1 MSLGRRGAASGSAVF
16 SRECVGYKRCSPRE
30 RGSGGRQVHGLIRIL
45 AVAIAILAAGAAA
58 AADKATVATLRFVS
72 SAPLF
77 IAQERGYY
85 AAEGLEVE
93 LKFFQAAQPI
103 AVAITSG
110 DADFGV
116 TAFTSGFFNL
126 AGQGALKVIGAQSR
140 EEPGFDFSAILV
152 SRAARDQGIRSIDQL
167 KGRSLAI
174 TTPGSSFHYMIGAI
188 GLKKGWAKD
197 AVQLRSLQTPP
208 NMIGALKSS
217 QVDAA
222 ILPAFLAKPIVA
234 AGDAHL
240 LGWVHAEVPYQLGG
254 LFTSARNVKDRR
266 ALVEKFVRAY
276 QRAAAD
282 YNRALNIRD
291 GQGKRVFGPEAD
303 PIIAIIMKYV
313 PDQTPEKVKDAANFI
328 DARGRLDVGD
338 IYAQVAY
345 FKSQGIVDQG
355 VDAKTFIDLSFIEG
369 HFNVPK

>member
-1 MSLGRRGAASGSAVF
+1 MLGFVRYIAVVAAILTSG
-16 SRECVGYKRCSPRE
+16 
-30 RGSGGRQVHGLIRIL
+30 
-45 AVAIAILAAGAAA
+45 AVAAAE
-58 AADKATVATLRFVS
+58 KVTVATLRFVS

-85 AAEGLEVE
+85 AAEGLDVD
-93 LKFFQAAQPI
+93 LKFFQAAQPV

-140 EEPGFDFSAILV
+140 EEPGFDFSAVLA
-152 SRAARDQGIRSIDQL
+152 SRAAHDQGVRSIDAL

-197 AVQLRSLQTPP
+197 AVQLRSLQTPA
-208 NMIGALKSS
+208 NMIGALKSN

-222 ILPAFLAKPIVA
+222 ILPAFLAKPLLA
-234 AGDAHL
+234 AGEAHL
-240 LGWVHAEVPYQLGG
+240 LGWVNAEVPYQLGG
-254 LFTSARNVKDRR
+254 LFTSAKNVKDRR
-266 ALVEKFVRAY
+266 AVVEKFVRAY
-276 QRAAAD
+276 RRAAAD
-282 YNRALNIRD
+282 YSRALNARD
-291 GQGKRVFGPEAD
+291 GERKRVFGPDAD
-303 PIIAIIMKYV
+303 AVIAIIMKYV
-313 PDQTPEKVKDAANFI
+313 PDQTPEKVKEAANFI
-328 DARGRLDVGD
+328 DPDGRLDVGD
-338 IYAQVAY
+338 IFAQVAY
-345 FKSQGIVDQG
+345 FKSQGIVDAG
-355 VDAKTFIDLSFIEG
+355 VDARSFIDLSFIDG

>member
-1 MSLGRRGAASGSAVF
+1 V
-16 SRECVGYKRCSPRE
+16 
-30 RGSGGRQVHGLIRIL
+30 QGLVRIL
-45 AVAIAILAAGAAA
+45 VCAIAALAAGAVA
-58 AADKATVATLRFVS
+58 AADKVTVATLRFVS

-85 AAEGLEVE
+85 AAEGLEVD

-103 AVAITSG
+103 AVAIAAG

-140 EEPGFDFSAILV
+140 EEPGFDFSAIRV
-152 SRAARDQGIRSIDQL
+152 SRAAYDQGVKSIDQL

-188 GLKKGWAKD
+188 GQKKGWAKD
-197 AVQLRSLQTPP
+197 ALQLRSLQTPA
-208 NMIGALKSS
+208 NMIGALKSN

-222 ILPAFLAKPIVA
+222 ILPAFLAKPLIA
-234 AGDAHL
+234 SGEAHL
-240 LGWVHAEVPYQLGG
+240 LGWVHAEIPYQLGG

-266 ALVEKFVRAY
+266 AVVEKFVRAY

-282 YNRALNIRD
+282 YSRALNARD
-291 GQGKRVFGPEAD
+291 AEGKRVFGPEAD

-313 PDQTPEKVKDAANFI
+313 PDQTPEKVKGAANFI
-328 DARGRLDVGD
+328 DPRGRLDVGD
-338 IYAQVAY
+338 IHAQIAY
-345 FKSQGIVDQG
+345 FKSQGIVDQT
-355 VDAKTFIDLSFIEG
+355 VDAKAFIDLSFIEG
-369 HFNVPK
+369 HFNLPR

>member
-1 MSLGRRGAASGSAVF
+1 MHTPLHVLLLA
-16 SRECVGYKRCSPRE
+16 
-30 RGSGGRQVHGLIRIL
+30 L
-45 AVAIAILAAGAAA
+45 AVLVSTAAA
-58 AADKATVATLRFVS
+58 AADKVTVATLRFVS

-85 AAEGLEVE
+85 AAEGLEVD

-126 AGQGALKVIGAQSR
+126 AGQGALRVIGAQSR

-152 SRAARDQGIRSIDQL
+152 SRAAHERGITSIDQL
-167 KGRSLAI
+167 KGHSIAI

-188 GLKKGWAKD
+188 GLKKGWPKD

-208 NMIGALKSS
+208 NMIGALRSN

-222 ILPAFLAKPIVA
+222 ILPAFLAKPLLVA
-234 AGDAHL
+234 GEAHL
-240 LGWVHAEVPYQLGG
+240 LGWVNAEVPYQLGG

-266 ALVEKFVRAY
+266 AVVEKFVRAY
-276 QRAAAD
+276 LRAAAD
-282 YNRALNIRD
+282 YNRAMNARD
-291 GQGKRVFGPEAD
+291 GQGKRMFGPDAD
-303 PIIAIIMKYV
+303 PVIAIIMKYV
-313 PDQTPEKVKDAANFI
+313 PDQTPEKVKEAANFI
-328 DARGRLDVGD
+328 DPEGRLDVGD

-345 FKSQGIVDQG
+345 FKAQGIVDQTA
-355 VDAKTFIDLSFIEG
+355 DPKTFIDLSFITG
-369 HFNVPK
+369 HFNLPK